1 MQQLIDQL
9 ARERR
14 EHLQRIENVTLKDI
28 KKLVSSPPVLENVFI
43 ESKELR
49 ASPEDQERTGTRVRV
64 QELMV
69 WGRMQKFVL

>member
-43 ESKELR
+43 ERKELR